1 MTITEAIPKKG
12 ALLKPVLPLIDTSPI
27 DVDKTSMVVF
37 TLKVRP
43 GGSNEHTYKKTI
55 RRFCEGS
62 PSQWIETRKDM
73 AEVWKQNVL
82 NGPADRASIVR
93 TILRDGNQDQIG

>member
-1 MTITEAIPKKG
+1 MTLTDVIPKKG
-12 ALLKPVLPLIDTSPI
+12 SLLKPVLPLVDTTPI

-43 GGSNEHTYKKTI
+43 GGSNKHTYKKII

-62 PSQWIETRKDM
+62 PPSGLKPGRILLRSG
-73 AEVWKQNVL
+73 N
-82 NGPADRASIVR
+82 R
-93 TILRDGNQDQIG
+93 TP